1 MSALT
6 AASAVRSMDSSLHA
20 VATTAAAASAFADFA
35 ALSAKTRR
43 AFATFAIFASRLS
56 RFNVVRLPPRAMC
69 DLLTRRRLRCRE
81 TIVGESSQPLGAVE
95 PPIVGRSCL
104 LRFVKL
110 PSFFRSVVLPLS

>member
-43 AFATFAIFASRLS
+43 AFATFAIFATRLS

-81 TIVGESSQPLGAVE
+81 TIVGESSQPLGSRE
-95 PPIVGRSCL
+95 PPIVSGARVCYVS
-104 LRFVKL
+104 
-110 PSFFRSVVLPLS
+110 